1 MSYTSYNFPS
11 LNYWNINNSK
21 PKLSQFEE
29 MFQTKVDEFNGLF
42 EGLTQSLYVG
52 NVETLQKI
60 LDNLNESIITE
71 STKLSTHLDSISTF
85 MGKVTGY
92 MEQDRDAKAAAESK
106 YNSIYDETKDNSS
119 DAASAAEKVW
129 KSNRCA
135 LWR

>member
-21 PKLSQFEE
+21 PKLSKFDEE
-29 MFQTKVDEFNGLF
+29 FQTKVNEFDGLF

-52 NVETLQKI
+52 DVETLQKI
-60 LDNLNESIITE
+60 LDNLNESIKTE
-71 STKLSTHLDSISTF
+71 STKLSTHLDSISAF
-85 MGKVTGY
+85 MGIVTGY
-92 MEQDRDAKAAAESK
+92 MEQDRDAKDAAESK
-106 YNSIYDETKDNSS
+106 YDSIYDETKDNSS
-119 DAASAAEKVW
+119 EAASAAENVW